1 MRNPMI
7 SDPAEIYDLQLRE
20 TNHRCS
26 NDLQLIVSLLAM
38 QSRRTTNE
46 EARAALDD
54 VTSRV
59 AILARARTELGHGRQ
74 PNLTTALRQACEA
87 LHSQAEPR
95 GILVSLTMES
105 EVDGLSPNDIV
116 PLVLCV
122 NELATNAIKH
132 AFAEDRTGRIDIIVH
147 QATNGDVVIVVDD
160 DGLPM
165 PDSLKAEK
173 GGLGIGLVTR
183 LIASIGGT
191 LTPPANGSKQFEM
204 RVPTD

>member
-1 MRNPMI
+1 MRNPII
-7 SDPAEIYDLQLRE
+7 SDPVETYDLQLQE

-74 PNLTTALRQACEA
+74 PNLTTASRQACEA

-105 EVDGLSPNDIV
+105 EVDGLSSKEIV
-116 PLVLCV
+116 PLVLCL

-132 AFAEDRTGRIDIIVH
+132 AFAHDRTGRIDIIVH

-165 PDSLKAEK
+165 PDTLKAGK

-191 LTPPANGSKQFEM
+191 LTPPANGTKRFEM
-204 RVPTD
+204 LVPTD